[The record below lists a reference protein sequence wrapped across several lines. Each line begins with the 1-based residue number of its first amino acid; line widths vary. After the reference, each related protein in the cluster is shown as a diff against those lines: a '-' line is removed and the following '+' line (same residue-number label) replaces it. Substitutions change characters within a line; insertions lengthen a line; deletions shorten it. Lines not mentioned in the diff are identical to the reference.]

1 VVENSLLFQGVTVG
15 ERAQLQRCIVEKHVA
30 IPAGE
35 RIGFDRA
42 RDAERF
48 TVSDL
53 GIVVI
58 PKGYHFA
65 LQAADR

>member
-1 VVENSLLFQGVTVG
+1 MVSLPFKEV
-15 ERAQLQRCIVEKHVA
+15 
-30 IPAGE
+30 PGE

-58 PKGYHFA
+58 GKGYTFA
-65 LQAADR
+65 GAASG